1 MEWDAAGLCRAA
13 GGVFA
18 KVFACHAAGRRSLVC
33 VGAGCPAPWWG
44 APYARQILPDE
55 DGPGDMKDS
64 AAKAGSNRNHQSVC
78 VCMRVDVC
86 IARAWDTKNTTH

>member
-1 MEWDAAGLCRAA
+1 MSCGVSCRAA
-13 GGVFA
+13 GEVLA
-18 KVFACHAAGRRSLVC
+18 RVLVHHAVGRRSLVC
-33 VGAGCPAPWWG
+33 VCVGCPAPWWG
-44 APYARQILPDE
+44 GPYARQILPDE